1 MAPEK
6 FSQLDPV
13 IHSRVRLGILSILA
27 SVKDASFAYLKD
39 KIGTTDGN
47 LSANLTRLEGEG
59 YIKVKKTFVGKKP
72 LTTCSITGKGRKAF
86 SGYLRTLANLLPLK
100 EDLGA

>member
-1 MAPEK
+1 MTPET

-13 IHSRVRLGILSILA
+13 IHSRVRLGVLTILA

-39 KIGTTDGN
+39 KIGATDGN

-59 YIKVKKTFVGKKP
+59 FIQVKKTFSRKKP
-72 LTTCSITGKGRKAF
+72 LTTCRITGKGKAAF
-86 SGYLRTLANLLPLK
+86 AEYLKTLESLLPMK
-100 EDLGA
+100 AE